1 MKRAIALKGRANSGK
16 TYTISK
22 VYELLKA
29 KYPAFKEEDF
39 KITVDIRVILIING
53 FRIGIESQGDPDSR
67 LEKSLN
73 LFIKKE
79 CDVIVCATRT
89 RGQTVE
95 AVEKLSKF
103 GYDFKWF
110 EQNYVKPADQDKKN
124 LAMAKEITKE
134 VEAIV
139 ISNK

>member
-1 MKRAIALKGRANSGK
+1 MKRAIALRGRADSGK

-67 LEKSLN
+67 LENSLN
-73 LFIKKE
+73 LFIKKK

-103 GYDFKWF
+103 DYEIKWL
-110 EQNYVKPADQDKKN
+110 EQNYVKPAEQDKNN
-124 LAMAKEITKE
+124 LAMAKDIIKEI
-134 VEAIV
+134 EAI
-139 ISNK
+139 ILIK

>member
-1 MKRAIALKGRANSGK
+1 MKRAIALKGRTDSGK

-29 KYPAFKEEDF
+29 KYPPIEEEDF
-39 KITVDIRVILIING
+39 KIAVDIRVILIIKG
-53 FRIGIESQGDPDSR
+53 FKIGIESQGDPDSR
-67 LEKSLN
+67 LENSLN

-103 GYDFKWF
+103 DYEIKWL
-110 EQNYVKPADQDKKN
+110 EQNYVKPVEQDKNN
-124 LAMAKEITKE
+124 LAMAKDIIKEI
-134 VEAIV
+134 EAI
-139 ISNK
+139 ILKK

>member
-1 MKRAIALKGRANSGK
+1 MKRAIALKGRADSGK
-16 TYTISK
+16 TFTISK

-29 KYPAFKEEDF
+29 KYPPIEEEDF
-39 KITVDIRVILIING
+39 KIASDIRVILIIKG
-53 FRIGIESQGDPDSR
+53 FKIGIESQGDPDSR
-67 LEKSLN
+67 LKNSLN

-103 GYDFKWF
+103 DYEIKWL
-110 EQNYVKPADQDKKN
+110 EQNYVKPVEQDKNN
-124 LAMAKEITKE
+124 LAMAKDIIKEI
-134 VEAIV
+134 EAI
-139 ISNK
+139 ILKK